1 MLLLLTLLS
10 LSLILGVVACGN
22 NKKVNTF
29 DQMQKRG
36 KLLIWTE
43 ASYRSFEYHDENDE
57 IIGFDIDI
65 AKAIATEMA

>member
-29 DQMQKRG
+29 NQMQKRA
-36 KLLIWTE
+36 KLLIGTE
-43 ASYRSFEYHDENDE
+43 ASYRPFEYHDENDE
-57 IIGFDIDI
+57 IIEFDIDI

>member
-1 MLLLLTLLS
+1 MKRINMLLLLTLLS

-36 KLLIWTE
+36 KLLI
-43 ASYRSFEYHDENDE
+43 
-57 IIGFDIDI
+57 
-65 AKAIATEMA
+65 